1 MDTVISPHALPPL
14 STVSWQRP
22 RETAVWGHWW
32 WYAFRGFAGEYLKYA
47 SIATVDDRN
56 AVAEAVRRSVL
67 ALEMVAKAG
76 GR

>member
-1 MDTVISPHALPPL
+1 MDTVISPHALPSSEHRLLAEASRNGCVGPL
-14 STVSWQRP
+14 VVVR
-22 RETAVWGHWW
+22 
-32 WYAFRGFAGEYLKYA
+32 FAGEYLKYV

-67 ALEMVAKAG
+67 ALEKVAKAG